1 MKKRILSV
9 LMLSMMALGMVS
21 AQTETVTV
29 ENADGSKDITTYSF
43 NPHWFIQLQGGA
55 QETLGETK
63 FMDLVSPT
71 AQIELGY
78 QFSPVWALRLG
89 VNAWQSK
96 GGWGEKYQAAFN
108 LPKKTYKWNYV
119 APAVD
124 VKFNIIN
131 AIAGWKKD
139 RVFSMNLIAGAGV
152 NFAGSLD
159 DADPIRAAFRENAVS
174 PIVGSTEDIAMSHYR
189 SSSSMMP
196 FGRFGLDLDFAVS
209 QRVSLGIEGL
219 AHVLSDHYNGKHT
232 NNADWYFNVVAGVKI
247 ALGKTVKQTVE
258 HIDAPAPVV
267 IEEPVKEPE
276 PVVEVIEPYQC
287 NVFFKINKT
296 VAEEQ
301 ERAKVAEL
309 AAYMVKYPDCKVTL
323 TGYADKG
330 TGNAKINLR
339 LSEGR
344 VNYVANLLRS
354 EYNIDADRI
363 YTEFKGDT
371 EQPFADNDSN
381 RVTVCLTK

>member
-1 MKKRILSV
+1 MKKRIFSLLV
-9 LMLSMMALGMVS
+9 LAMTAFGMAS
-21 AQTETVTV
+21 AQNEVV
-29 ENADGSKDITTYSF
+29 VNNPDGSVEKTIYSF

-55 QETLGETK
+55 QETLGEAK

-71 AQIELGY
+71 AQVEVGY

-96 GGWGEKYQAAFN
+96 GGWGDETAKVWN
-108 LPKKTYKWNYV
+108 LPSNTFKYNYV
-119 APAVD
+119 APALD

-131 AIAGWKKD
+131 AIAGWKKG
-139 RVFSMNLIAGAGV
+139 RVFTMNLIAGIGA
-152 NFAGSLD
+152 NFAQD
-159 DADPIRAAFRENAVS
+159 TKDADGIREAFKKSGLSSN
-174 PIVGSTEDIAMSHYR
+174 TDDIEMQHYR
-189 SSSSMMP
+189 SGSAIMP

-209 QRVSLGIEGL
+209 DRVSLGIEGL

-232 NNADWYFNVVAGVKI
+232 DNADWYFNVLAGVKI
-247 ALGKTVKQTVE
+247 ALGKTVNKTVE
-258 HIDAPAPVV
+258 FTPAPAPVV
-267 IEEPVKEPE
+267 VADPEPE
-276 PVVEVIEPYQC
+276 PEPEIVVVEPFQC

-296 VAEEQ
+296 VAEPQ
-301 ERAKVAEL
+301 ENAKVAEL
-309 AAYMVKYPDCKVTL
+309 AAYMQKYPESKVTL
-323 TGYADKG
+323 CGYADKG
-330 TGNAKINLR
+330 TGNAKINIR

-344 VNYVANLLRS
+344 VNYVANMLRN

-363 YTEFKGDT
+363 FTEFKGDT

>member
-1 MKKRILSV
+1 MKKRILSL
-9 LMLSMMALGMVS
+9 LMLSMMAFGMVS
-21 AQTETVTV
+21 AQETVTV

-43 NPHWFIQLQGGA
+43 NPHWFLQLQGGV
-55 QETLGETK
+55 QETLGEAKWTK
-63 FMDLVSPT
+63 LLSPN
-71 AQIELGY
+71 AQVALGY

-96 GGWGEKYQAAFN
+96 GGWGDQFVAAAN
-108 LPKKTYKWNYV
+108 LPKGTYKYNYV
-119 APAVD
+119 APALD

-139 RVFSMNLIAGAGV
+139 RVFSANIIAGVGANFAMNLK
-152 NFAGSLD
+152 
-159 DADPIRAAFRENAVS
+159 DADDIRAALAKS
-174 PIVGSTEDIAMSHYR
+174 GIADKTEDVEMEYYR
-189 SSSSMMP
+189 DGSKIMP
-196 FGRFGLDLDFAVS
+196 VGRFGLDLDFAVS
-209 QRVSLGIEGL
+209 KRVSINLEGM
-219 AHVLSDHYNGKHT
+219 ANVTSDKYNGKKSG
-232 NNADWYFNVVAGVKI
+232 NADWYFNVLAGVKI
-247 ALGKTVKQTVE
+247 ALGKTVKETVE

-267 IEEPVKEPE
+267 VEEPAPAPA
-276 PVVEVIEPYQC
+276 PVVEEKVEPFQC

-296 VAEEQ
+296 VAVESEQ
-301 ERAKVAEL
+301 AKVAEL
-309 AAYMVKYPDCKVTL
+309 AQYMQKYPESKVTL

-330 TGNAKINLR
+330 TGNAKINSR

-344 VNYVANLLRS
+344 VNYVADLLRNQ
-354 EYNIDADRI
+354 YNIDADRI

>member
-1 MKKRILSV
+1 MKKRILSL
-9 LMLSMMALGMVS
+9 LMLSMMAFGMVS
-21 AQTETVTV
+21 AQSETVTV

-55 QETLGETK
+55 QETLGEAK

-78 QFSPVWALRLG
+78 QFTPVWALRLG

-96 GGWGEKYQAAFN
+96 GGWGEKTQQVYN
-108 LPKKTYKWNYV
+108 LPSNTYKWTYF
-119 APAVD
+119 APALD

-139 RVFSMNLIAGAGV
+139 RVFSMNLIAGVGA
-152 NFAGSLD
+152 NFAGDLS
-159 DADPIRAAFRENAVS
+159 DADAIRAAYNKSHVNAS
-174 PIVGSTEDIAMSHYR
+174 ASNEDIEMSHYR
-189 SSSSMMP
+189 SGSSIMP

-209 QRVSLGIEGL
+209 ERVSVGIEGM
-219 AHVLSDHYNGKHT
+219 ANVISDHYNGKHT
-232 NNADWYFNVVAGVKI
+232 DNADWYFNVLAGVKI
-247 ALGKTVKQTVE
+247 ALGKTVNKTVE

-267 IEEPVKEPE
+267 EPEPIVEPEPE
-276 PVVEVIEPYQC
+276 PVVEPFQC

-296 VAEEQ
+296 VAEAP
-301 ERAKVAEL
+301 ERAKVTEL
-309 AAYMVKYPDCKVTL
+309 AAYMQKYPECKVTL

-330 TGNAKINLR
+330 TGNPRINSR

-344 VNYVANLLRS
+344 VNYVADLLRN